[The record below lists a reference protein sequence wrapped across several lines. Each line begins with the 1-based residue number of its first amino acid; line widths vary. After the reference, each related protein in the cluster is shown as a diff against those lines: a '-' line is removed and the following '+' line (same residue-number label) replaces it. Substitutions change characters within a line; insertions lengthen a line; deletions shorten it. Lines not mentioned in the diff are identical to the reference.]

1 VKKTRC
7 ELSIEGMTCVS
18 CARGIE
24 KALNNQPGVLNAQ
37 VNFATNKAVVDFDPS
52 QVSQDSFVETIHQ
65 TGYEAQFI
73 DEHPGHHMHD
83 DSESSTFRKF
93 LIAALLTFPLML
105 EMIGVM
111 MGFPERL
118 PVWIQAILAT
128 IVQFWC
134 GWPFYKSSYYSL
146 KAQSA
151 NMDVLI
157 AMGTTAAYGFSLVVV
172 VLSLNQPLYFESSA
186 MIITLILLGR
196 WLEARSKKKASS
208 AIRKLLDL
216 QPKIAKVKRHGEFVD
231 LLVEK
236 IHLGDLFLVRPGDN
250 IAVDGT
256 VKEGE
261 SAVDEATLTG
271 ESIPVYK
278 SPTSK
283 VFAGTSNT
291 NGSLTVEA
299 TQVGSQTVLR
309 RMVKLVEQAQNSRAP
324 IQRLADKISEYFV
337 PAVVIISALTFLVWV
352 ILGATVNI
360 ALINAVA
367 VLVIACP
374 CALGLATP
382 TVIMVASG
390 RAAEVGVLFKEAR
403 ALEVIQKMDVLVA
416 DKTGTLTKG
425 HPVVQEVVATPG
437 FDQRGILQVAA
448 SLAHLSS
455 HPLSEAIVTLA
466 KQQDLPLEPV
476 HDFVSLAGKGITGQ
490 KRGLRCTLGSVGLA
504 KEEGVA
510 VDEMQVMS
518 WQEEGKTVTI
528 VWVDKV
534 VQGYILI
541 EDEIRET
548 TPHAIELLHE
558 RNLPVV
564 MLTGDSPKTAEAV
577 AKKLSLDH
585 FYANV
590 LPEQKAQKI
599 QELKNKQ
606 LTVGMVGDGVN
617 DAPALATAHVGFAI
631 DYGSDVAIEASD
643 ITLLNGDLMG
653 VVKAIDL
660 SKATYR
666 KIKQNL
672 FFAFFYNC
680 LGIPLAAIGLL
691 NPIIAAAAM
700 ALSSLSVVSNALL
713 MKKWTP
719 TK

>member
-1 VKKTRC
+1 VKGTRC
-7 ELSIEGMTCVS
+7 ELSIGGMTCVT

-24 KALNNQPGVLNAQ
+24 KALKKHPGVADAQ
-37 VNFATNKAVVDFDPS
+37 VNFATNKAIIDFDPS
-52 QVSQDSFVETIHQ
+52 QVTQETLVESIHK
-65 TGYEAQFI
+65 TGYEAEVV
-73 DEHPGHHMHD
+73 DDHPGHHMHD
-83 DSESSTFRKF
+83 DSESSTRRKF
-93 LIAALLTFPLML
+93 LIAVLLTFPLML
-105 EMIGVM
+105 EMLGSLL
-111 MGFPERL
+111 GFPGHI

-157 AMGTTAAYGFSLVVV
+157 AMGTSAAYGFSMVV
-172 VLSLNQPLYFESSA
+172 VLLGLNQPLYFESSA

-196 WLEARSKKKASS
+196 WLEVRSKKKASS
-208 AIRKLLDL
+208 AIQKLLDL
-216 QPKIAKVKRHGEFVD
+216 QPKFAKVKRDGEFVD
-231 LLVEK
+231 LPVEK
-236 IHLGDLFLVRPGDN
+236 IRLGDLFLVRPGDN
-250 IAVDGT
+250 VAVDGV

-261 SAVDEATLTG
+261 SAIDEATLTG
-271 ESIPVYK
+271 ESVPVYK
-278 SPTSK
+278 GPETR

-291 NGSLTVEA
+291 NGSLLVEA
-299 TQVGSQTVLR
+299 TQVGKQTVLS
-309 RMVKLVEQAQNSRAP
+309 RMVKLVERAQNSRAP
-324 IQRLADKISEYFV
+324 IQHLADKISEVFV
-337 PAVVIISALTFLVWV
+337 PIVVLISGITFLAWLFSGFPLSV
-352 ILGATVNI
+352 

-390 RAAEVGVLFKEAR
+390 RAAEVGVLFKEAQ
-403 ALEVIQKMDVLVA
+403 ALEMIQKMDLLVV

-425 HPVVQEVVATPG
+425 QPVVQEIVATQ
-437 FDQRGILQVAA
+437 DLNQKDVLQIAA

-455 HPLSEAIVTLA
+455 HPLSEAIVNLA
-466 KQQDLPLEPV
+466 KNQDLPLEPV
-476 HDFVSLAGKGITGQ
+476 HDFVSYAGKGISGT
-490 KRGLRCTLGSVGLA
+490 KRGHKCSLGSISLA
-504 KEEGVA
+504 KEEGVP
-510 VDEMQVMS
+510 VDEELVKK
-518 WQEEGKTVTI
+518 WQEEGKTVTL
-528 VWVDKV
+528 VWVDGA

-548 TPHAIELLHE
+548 TPRAIELLHKRE
-558 RNLPVV
+558 VPVV
-564 MLTGDSPKTAEAV
+564 MITGDSRKTAEAV
-577 AKKLSLDH
+577 AKRLNLDH
-585 FYANV
+585 FYAGV
-590 LPEQKAQKI
+590 LPEDKAKRV
-599 QELKNKQ
+599 QELKNKE

-617 DAPALATAHVGFAI
+617 DAPALATAHIGFAI

-680 LGIPLAAIGLL
+680 LGIPLAAFGLL
-691 NPIIAAAAM
+691 SPIIAAAAM
-700 ALSSLSVVSNALL
+700 AMSSLSVVSNALL
-713 MKKWTP
+713 LKKWTP
-719 TK
+719 VK